1 MKYVSAVINMPIDRL
16 MHHPDNP
23 RKDLGDLS
31 ELQKSIEENGIMQNL
46 TVVPIVAADD
56 EDWLDTLT
64 HTKDPEELE
73 QIVEGSPEENFYVLI
88 GNRRF
93 EAAEAAG
100 VAKVPVR
107 IVAGL
112 TKAEQIGVMLEE
124 NIQRN
129 DLTIPEQAYGFQRL
143 IDLGESVDTIVD
155 KSGFSR
161 ATVYHRLNIAKL
173 DKKLVE
179 DAIEGHQLT
188 INDFSKLERIQDI
201 NKRNEVLKRSAGNLA
216 YEIERAIK
224 EENNEKWKRDTLSA
238 LRESFVV
245 SEFPKD
251 AHSWEDGW
259 EYKCALEYGEEADL
273 SVFDQSDILYMNTW
287 NGLSFYQ
294 YDEEAKN
301 AAEFRKL
308 ETARAQEELKQS
320 KKELEDL
327 WDHLKSQIT
336 IYFNFLIRE
345 EENEAPNPDT
355 VFGDCEEMWY
365 YLLDNGCVMDLDDL
379 YDARVFKDELADA
392 DPSIINELSMRLQ
405 MGLFVMLTMIDYQG
419 PITWDG
425 SFNDKAAYRIDCGL
439 ELLKRIFEFEPENEK
454 EVSDLLNGT
463 HPAYKD

>member
-31 ELQKSIEENGIMQNL
+31 ELRKSIEENGIMQNL

-64 HTKDPEELE
+64 HTKDSEELE

-93 EAAEAAG
+93 EAAKAAG
-100 VAKVPVR
+100 VAKVPIR

-216 YEIERAIK
+216 YEIERVIK

-238 LRESFVV
+238 MRESFVV

-251 AHSWEDGW
+251 ARTWEDGW
-259 EYKCALEYGEEADL
+259 VHKCTLKYGEEADL
-273 SVFDQSDILYMNTW
+273 SAFDQSDIFYMDTW
-287 NGLSFYQ
+287 NGISFYQ
-294 YDEEAKN
+294 FDEEAKN

-308 ETARAQEELKQS
+308 ETARAVEESKQNE
-320 KKELEDL
+320 KELNDL
-327 WDHLKSQIT
+327 WDHLKAQIFD
-336 IYFNFLIRE
+336 YFNYLIRE
-345 EENEAPNPDT
+345 ENDEISKPD
-355 VFGDCEEMWY
+355 GDLGEVEEMWK
-365 YLLDNGCVMDLDDL
+365 YLLDNEDTLDLDDL
-379 YDARVFKDELADA
+379 YDERIFKDELEEE

-405 MGLFVMLTMIDYQG
+405 MGLFVVQTMTQYQS

-425 SFNDKAAYRIDCGL
+425 RFNDEAAYRIDCGL
-439 ELLKRIFEFEPENEK
+439 ELLKHIFKFEPENEK

-463 HPAYKD
+463 HPAYKE

>member
-1 MKYVSAVINMPIDRL
+1 
-16 MHHPDNP
+16 
-23 RKDLGDLS
+23 
-31 ELQKSIEENGIMQNL
+31 
-46 TVVPIVAADD
+46 
-56 EDWLDTLT
+56 
-64 HTKDPEELE
+64 
-73 QIVEGSPEENFYVLI
+73 
-88 GNRRF
+88 
-93 EAAEAAG
+93 
-100 VAKVPVR
+100 
-107 IVAGL
+107 
-112 TKAEQIGVMLEE
+112 MLEE

-251 AHSWEDGW
+251 AHTWEDGW
-259 EYKCALEYGEEADL
+259 EHKCALEYGEEADL
-273 SVFDQSDILYMNTW
+273 SAFDQSDIFYMDAW

-301 AAEFRKL
+301 AAE
-308 ETARAQEELKQS
+308 RAQEEIKQR

-345 EENEAPNPDT
+345 EENEAANPDT

-365 YLLDNGCVMDLDDL
+365 YLLDHRGVMNLDDL
-379 YDARVFKDELADA
+379 YDARVFKDELADT

-419 PITWDG
+419 PINWDG
-425 SFNDKAAYRIDCGL
+425 SFNDRAAYRIDCGL
-439 ELLKRIFEFEPENEK
+439 ELLKHIFEFEPENEK